1 MIFSS
6 STEPIHVPKQKS
18 NCSIC
23 REVGVLMDEVVEK
36 KQWKAIE
43 SAYVNVSVIQEGK
56 VQMATNRL
64 GQHRETP
71 RTGKPD
77 HVIKKRV

>member
-1 MIFSS
+1 
-6 STEPIHVPKQKS
+6 
-18 NCSIC
+18 
-23 REVGVLMDEVVEK
+23 MDEVVEK

>member
-1 MIFSS
+1 
-6 STEPIHVPKQKS
+6 
-18 NCSIC
+18 
-23 REVGVLMDEVVEK
+23 MDEVVEK

-77 HVIKKRV
+77 HVIKKRVQDAEKVRGFRQSMSLKLKIMRWSYFFN